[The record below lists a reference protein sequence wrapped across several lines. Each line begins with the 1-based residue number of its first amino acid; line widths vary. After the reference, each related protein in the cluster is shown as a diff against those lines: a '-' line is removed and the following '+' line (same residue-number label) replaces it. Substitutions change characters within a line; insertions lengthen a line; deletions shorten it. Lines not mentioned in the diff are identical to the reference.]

1 MRLTG
6 SRMAKYLAIAA
17 ALFLAGCQ
25 QTVDEMS
32 YPDQKKLA
40 QEISQ
45 RCIGYGLTF
54 GSEEHK
60 TCVLSEARREISLR
74 ENARRRRESGITCQ
88 TFGTV
93 TSCF

>member
-1 MRLTG
+1 MKVFL
-6 SRMAKYLAIAA
+6 IAA
-17 ALFLAGCQ
+17 ATAFLVTGCQ

-45 RCIGYGLTF
+45 RCIGYGLAF

-74 ENARRRRESGITCQ
+74 ENARRRREAAASSITCQ

>member
-1 MRLTG
+1 MKPV
-6 SRMAKYLAIAA
+6 MMAIAA
-17 ALFLAGCQ
+17 CGLLVGCQ

-45 RCIGYGLTF
+45 RCVGYGLPF
-54 GSEEHK
+54 GTEEHK

-74 ENARRRRESGITCQ
+74 ESARRRREAAAASVTCQ

-93 TSCF
+93 TSCW